1 MIQSSSLILSLWI
14 GLLAVVNTQDIPDGC
29 IQVMMKEEGVCED
42 KETRECGECQTIQSK
57 DCTIIMK
64 EVVVPMRYKRCGVD
78 RSQTGRCVDGGRR
91 SCSVR

>member
-1 MIQSSSLILSLWI
+1 MIPTSLILSLWI
-14 GLLAVVNTQDIPDGC
+14 GHLALVNTLEVTDGC

-42 KETRECGECQTIQSK
+42 KETRECRECQTIQLK

-64 EVVVPMRYKRCGVD
+64 EVVVPMRYKSCGVD